1 MTTSSQL
8 PGAPRPRRRAGA
20 LVVALFVAALLAP
33 PARAADP
40 VRPVFVASASRA
52 FWGPVQWALGNQRR
66 MLQVGAVGMCL
77 AIYIILW
84 RK

>member
-1 MTTSSQL
+1 MTTSPQTS
-8 PGAPRPRRRAGA
+8 GARRPRGRVHC
-20 LVVALFVAALLAP
+20 LLVALFVAALFAS
-33 PARAADP
+33 PARAAP
-40 VRPVFVASASRA
+40 AASTSRA
-52 FWGPVQWALGNQRR
+52 FWAPVEWALGSQRR